1 MTEEVMEIQQRFRQ
15 RKEIYMI
22 EVKHIG
28 KDFVSPKKYPGLRG
42 AVKGLFSNEKI
53 VKKAEIGRASC
64 RERV

>member
-53 VKKAEIGRASC
+53 VKDRKS
-64 RERV
+64 VV